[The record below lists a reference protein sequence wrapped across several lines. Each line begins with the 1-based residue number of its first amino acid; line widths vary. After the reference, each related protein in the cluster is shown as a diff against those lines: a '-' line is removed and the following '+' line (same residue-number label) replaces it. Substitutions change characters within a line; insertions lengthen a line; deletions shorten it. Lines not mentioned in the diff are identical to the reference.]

1 MTRYADRHLSELR
14 GRFQGGFKEAAEQV
28 VELEKV
34 GVDIALVAEA
44 YSFDAITQIGY
55 LAAKTSTIELGTG
68 VVPIYTRTPSLLA
81 MTAAGVDYV
90 SDGRFRLGIGTS
102 GPQVMEG
109 FHGVPFDAPLGR
121 TREVAEICRQV
132 WRRENVE
139 FDGKH
144 YQLPLPADRG
154 TGLGK
159 SLHLINHPVRERIP
173 ITIAALGPKN
183 VELTAE
189 IAEGWQ
195 PVFYDPEKADDAWG
209 DALRAGAGKRD
220 PELGPLDV
228 MVSASLAI
236 GDDVDDR
243 LAWAKPQL
251 ALYIGGMGARGKNFY
266 HNLATRYGYG
276 EVADHI
282 QDLYL
287 AGKKDEAIA
296 AVPDDLVRNLSLVGP
311 RGFIADRLG
320 AYAEAGVTTLLVRP
334 LPTDTAESVRFC
346 EELVALAR

>member
-1 MTRYADRHLSELR
+1 MRTGIFLNYA
-14 GRFQGGFKEAAEQV
+14 GGFLEAVDEV
-28 VELEKV
+28 VELEKI

-44 YSFDAITQIGY
+44 YSFDAISQLGF
-55 LAAKTSTIELGTG
+55 LAARTSRIELGSG
-68 VVPIYTRTPSLLA
+68 VVPIYVRTPTLLA
-81 MTAAGVDYV
+81 MTAAGLDYV

-121 TREVAEICRQV
+121 TREVVEICRQV
-132 WRRENVE
+132 WRRERVSY
-139 FDGKH
+139 DGK
-144 YQLPLPADRG
+144 YYRIPLPADQG

-159 SLHLINHPVRERIP
+159 SLQLINHPVRERIP

-195 PVFYDPEKADDAWG
+195 PVFFQPEKADDVWG
-209 DALRAGAGKRD
+209 DSLRAGFAKRD
-220 PELGPLDV
+220 PKLGPLDI
-228 MVSASLAI
+228 MVSAPLAI

-266 HNLATRYGYG
+266 HNLATSYGYG
-276 EVADHI
+276 DVANHI

-287 AGKKDEAIA
+287 DGKKAEAIE
-296 AVPDDLVRNLSLVGP
+296 AVPDELVRNVSLVGP
-311 RGFIADRLG
+311 RGFVKERLA
-320 AYAEAGVTTLLVRP
+320 AYAEAGVTTLLLQP
-334 LPTDTAESVRFC
+334 LSGDRRESVRYV
-346 EELVALAR
+346 EELRGLLP

>member
-1 MTRYADRHLSELR
+1 M
-14 GRFQGGFKEAAEQV
+14 RFGILLDYSGGFREAVDRV

-44 YSFDAITQIGY
+44 YSYDAVSQLGY
-55 LAAKTSTIELGTG
+55 LAAKTSTIELGSG
-68 VVPIYTRTPSLLA
+68 VFPIYTRTPSLLA
-81 MTAAGVDYV
+81 MTAAGLDYV

-109 FHGVPFDAPLGR
+109 FHGVEFDAPMGR
-121 TREVAEICRQV
+121 TREVVEICRQV
-132 WRRENVE
+132 WRRERVQY
-139 FDGKH
+139 DGRY
-144 YQLPLPADRG
+144 YQVPLPADRG

-159 SLHLINHPVRERIP
+159 PLQLINHPVRERIP

-183 VELTAE
+183 VQLTAE

-195 PVFYDPEKADDAWG
+195 PVFLYPEKADAVWG
-209 DALRAGAGKRD
+209 EALRAGFANRD
-220 PELGPLDV
+220 PALGPLDV
-228 MVSASLAI
+228 MVSAGVAI

-266 HNLATRYGYG
+266 HNLASRYGFG
-276 EVADHI
+276 DVANRI

-287 AGKKDEAIA
+287 SGKKREAID
-296 AVPDDLVRNLSLVGP
+296 AVPDELVRNISLVGP
-311 RGFIADRLG
+311 RGFVKERLA
-320 AYAEAGVTTLLVRP
+320 AYAEAGVTTLLVNP
-334 LPTDTAESVRFC
+334 LTGERREYIRFV
-346 EELVALAR
+346 EELRALSAE

>member
-1 MTRYADRHLSELR
+1 MRTGIFLNYA
-14 GRFQGGFKEAAEQV
+14 GGFLEAVDEV

-44 YSFDAITQIGY
+44 YSYDAISQLGF
-55 LAAKTSTIELGTG
+55 LAAKTSRIELATG
-68 VVPIYTRTPSLLA
+68 VVPIYIRTPTLLA
-81 MTAAGVDYV
+81 MTAAGLDYV

-121 TREVAEICRQV
+121 TREVVDICRQV
-132 WRRENVE
+132 WRRERVKY
-139 FDGKH
+139 DGKY
-144 YQLPLPADRG
+144 YQIPLPADRG

-159 SLHLINHPVRERIP
+159 SLQLINHPVRERIP

-195 PVFYDPEKADDAWG
+195 PVFFQPDKADDVWG
-209 DALRAGAGKRD
+209 DSLRAGFAKRD
-220 PELGPLDV
+220 PDLGPLDI
-228 MVSASLAI
+228 MVSAPLAI

-266 HNLATRYGYG
+266 HNLATSYGYG
-276 EVADHI
+276 DVANHI

-287 AGKKDEAIA
+287 DGKKAEAIE
-296 AVPDDLVRNLSLVGP
+296 AVPDELVRNVSLVGP
-311 RGFIADRLG
+311 HGFVKERLA
-320 AYAEAGVTTLLVRP
+320 AYAEAGVTTLLLQP
-334 LPTDTAESVRFC
+334 LSGDRHESMRYV
-346 EELVALAR
+346 EELRSLLP

>member
-1 MTRYADRHLSELR
+1 MRTGIFLNYA
-14 GRFQGGFKEAAEQV
+14 GGFLEAVDEV
-28 VELEKV
+28 VELEKI

-44 YSFDAITQIGY
+44 YSFDAISQLGF
-55 LAAKTSTIELGTG
+55 LAARTSRIELGSG
-68 VVPIYTRTPSLLA
+68 VVPIYVRTPTLLA
-81 MTAAGVDYV
+81 MTAAGLDYV

-121 TREVAEICRQV
+121 TREVIEICRQV
-132 WRRENVE
+132 WRRERLAY
-139 FDGKH
+139 DGK
-144 YQLPLPADRG
+144 YYRIPLPADQG

-159 SLHLINHPVRERIP
+159 SLQLINHPVRERIP

-195 PVFYDPEKADDAWG
+195 PVFFQPEKADNVWG
-209 DALRAGAGKRD
+209 DSLRAGFAKRD
-220 PELGPLDV
+220 PELGPLDI
-228 MVSASLAI
+228 MVSAPLAI

-266 HNLATRYGYG
+266 HNLATSYGYG
-276 EVADHI
+276 DVANHI

-287 AGKKDEAIA
+287 DGKKAEAIE
-296 AVPDDLVRNLSLVGP
+296 AVPDELVRNVSLVGP
-311 RGFIADRLG
+311 RGFVKERLA
-320 AYAEAGVTTLLVRP
+320 AYAKAGVTTLLLQP
-334 LPTDTAESVRFC
+334 LSGDRRESVRYV
-346 EELVALAR
+346 EELRGLLP

>member
-1 MTRYADRHLSELR
+1 
-14 GRFQGGFKEAAEQV
+14 
-28 VELEKV
+28 
-34 GVDIALVAEA
+34 
-44 YSFDAITQIGY
+44 
-55 LAAKTSTIELGTG
+55 LGSG
-68 VVPIYTRTPSLLA
+68 IVPIYVRTPSLLA
-81 MTAAGVDYV
+81 MTAAGLDYV

-121 TREVAEICRQV
+121 TREVVDICRQV
-132 WRRENVE
+132 WRRENVSYA
-139 FDGKH
+139 GKH
-144 YQLPLPADRG
+144 YQIPLPAERG

-159 SLHLINHPVRERIP
+159 PLHLINHPVRERIP

-195 PVFYDPEKADDAWG
+195 PVFYYPEKAELVWG
-209 DALRAGAGKRD
+209 DALRAGFAKRD
-220 PELGPLDV
+220 KALGPLDV

-236 GDDVDDR
+236 GDDVEDR

-266 HNLATRYGYG
+266 HNLATRYGFG
-276 EVADHI
+276 EVADQI

-287 AGKKDEAIA
+287 AGKKTEAIA
-296 AVPDDLVRNLSLVGP
+296 AVPDELVRSTSLVGP
-311 RGFIADRLG
+311 RGFVKERL
-320 AYAEAGVTTLLVRP
+320 AAHAEAGVTTLLVHP
-334 LPTDTAESVRFC
+334 LGVDTAEQTRYV
-346 EELVALAR
+346 EELVTLAS